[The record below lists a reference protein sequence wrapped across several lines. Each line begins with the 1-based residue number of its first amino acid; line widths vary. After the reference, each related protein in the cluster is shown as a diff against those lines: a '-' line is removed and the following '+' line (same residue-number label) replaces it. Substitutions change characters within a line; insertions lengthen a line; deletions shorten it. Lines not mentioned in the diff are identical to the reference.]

1 MDAGTPGTGWTMGI
15 DRKAVAA
22 EAKRRSLADDGK
34 TSHAERFALRNV
46 IRAEQGY
53 APEQRTRGGLA
64 GVYDRNKDYIAPIAA
79 LGALAIPGV
88 GPALSGALGSVGS
101 AVTGALGGLGSA
113 VTGAIP
119 ALGNLGGLGG
129 AVKQGADWL
138 LKDNGRNAL
147 GAIAAVDA
155 ASQRRRADNL
165 TNRAVGLDTGRW
177 RDAAPLRDA
186 GMSGLLNPVPVD
198 TSRLAAL
205 GSQGNPFAGPS
216 APPPA
221 PVPTGAASVDG
232 APMAPIPVRTPPRV
246 PKLRGVR

>member
-1 MDAGTPGTGWTMGI
+1 MDAGTPGTSWTMGI
-15 DRKAVAA
+15 DRTAVAA

-34 TSHAERFALRNV
+34 TSKAERFALRNA

-88 GPALSGALGSVGS
+88 GPALSGALGSV
-101 AVTGALGGLGSA
+101 GSA

-246 PKLRGVR
+246 PKPRGVR

>member
-1 MDAGTPGTGWTMGI
+1 MASKNPQVRAI
-15 DRKAVAA
+15 EV

-34 TSHAERFALRNV
+34 SSPAERYA
-46 IRAEQGY
+46 IRAQLREEAGLGKEQK
-53 APEQRTRGGLA
+53 RRGGVA
-64 GVYDRNKDYIAPIAA
+64 GVYDRNKAVLAPVAA
-79 LGALAIPGV
+79 TLGTLALPGV
-88 GPALSGALGSVGS
+88 GS
-101 AVTGALGGLGSA
+101 ALGGLLGSAGSA
-113 VTGAIP
+113 VSGALGAIP
-119 ALGNLGGLGG
+119 ALGSLGGVGG

-138 LKDNGRNAL
+138 LRDNGRNAL
-147 GAIAAVDA
+147 GAIAAIDA
-155 ASQRRRADNL
+155 ASQRRRADSL
-165 TNRAVGLDTGRW
+165 TNQAVGLDTGRW

-246 PKLRGVR
+246 PKPRGVR